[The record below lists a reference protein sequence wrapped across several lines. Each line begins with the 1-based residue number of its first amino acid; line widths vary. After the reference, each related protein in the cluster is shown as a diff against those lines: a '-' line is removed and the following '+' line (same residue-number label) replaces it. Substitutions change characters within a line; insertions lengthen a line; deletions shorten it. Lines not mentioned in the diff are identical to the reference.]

1 MAKLKVEVKTGKQG
15 QKVAEVKPKVKV
27 EQASGKPKLPGA
39 GKPIYRPKAKLTTHL
54 TINGKRRA

>member
-27 EQASGKPKLPGA
+27 EQAREKPKLPGT
-39 GKPIYRPKAKLTTHL
+39 GKPIYRPKAKITAHI
-54 TINGKRRA
+54 TINGKRRK

>member
-15 QKVAEVKPKVKV
+15 QKVAEVKPNVKV
-27 EQASGKPKLPGA
+27 EQASGKPTA
-39 GKPIYRPKAKLTTHL
+39 KPIYKKKAKLTAHI

>member
-1 MAKLKVEVKTGKQG
+1 MAKLKVEVKTGKEG

-27 EQASGKPKLPGA
+27 EQAKDKPKLPGA
-39 GKPIYRPKAKLTTHL
+39 EKPIYRTKAKLTAHI

>member
-15 QKVAEVKPKVKV
+15 QKVAEVKPKVV
-27 EQASGKPKLPGA
+27 IAQASQKPKGKPV
-39 GKPIYRPKAKLTTHL
+39 YRPKAKLTTHL

>member
-27 EQASGKPKLPGA
+27 EQAKGKPK
-39 GKPIYRPKAKLTTHL
+39 GKPVYRPKAKINTHL
-54 TINGKRRA
+54 KIGRKA

>member
-1 MAKLKVEVKTGKQG
+1 MAKLKVEVKIGKQG

-27 EQASGKPKLPGA
+27 EQAKEKPKLPGA
-39 GKPIYRPKAKLTTHL
+39 GKPIYRPKAKLTAHI